1 LSEAAGEVATVK
13 VLMLL
18 EATEVLLYLA
28 EAEAAERQMALAME
42 APVEQVIK
50 EVEAAEEAQTLE
62 LPVVAG
68 HPL

>member
-28 EAEAAERQMALAME
+28 EAAAAERQMALAME

-68 HPL
+68 HLL